1 MASPLRYL
9 IHPDPPPPPAPDIG
23 DAIHAASGTRT
34 PLIAPSGLSG
44 PSGPPVLAHGPAPAL
59 PSLPRP
65 GPDHV
70 ATAQDHPGNHNKSLP
85 LYQCADC
92 LRRSLCHPM
101 IPWPLVKPLTL
112 PRPLLSPRASPGRA
126 TSNPAMYRHA
136 VADHGHRD
144 TSRRIPWGSALPVMC
159 VTLPDPTGHS
169 DPTNTDARS
178 APKASR
184 EPTSS
189 SVTAPTTKRAT
200 ATNADA
206 SARSPRRAA
215 WPRPAPPAQRPG

>member
-9 IHPDPPPPPAPDIG
+9 IHPDPPAPPSPDIG
-23 DAIHAASGTRT
+23 DPIHAASGTRT
-34 PLIAPSGLSG
+34 PPIAPSG
-44 PSGPPVLAHGPAPAL
+44 PSALAHGPAPAL

-70 ATAQDHPGNHNKSLP
+70 ATAQDHPGNHNKALP

-101 IPWPLVKPLTL
+101 TLTLWPLVKLLTI

-126 TSNPAMYRHA
+126 TSDPAMYRHA

-144 TSRRIPWGSALPVMC
+144 TSRRIPLESALPVMC
-159 VTLPDPTGHS
+159 VTLPDPTDHS
-169 DPTNTDARS
+169 DPTNIDARS

-200 ATNADA
+200 TTNADA
-206 SARSPRRAA
+206 SARFLPRAA